1 MKESLSRDQFRL
13 YQLIWKRFVA
23 SRMMPAVYETTS
35 VKIAAGKYRFNVA
48 TSKIAFEGF
57 RLIYTEAGEE
67 KDEKGVLLKG
77 LDENSE
83 LSLEQFD
90 SKQHFTQPPA
100 HYTEA
105 SLVKTLEELGIGR
118 PSTYAPTITLFLH
131 VTTSQRKRK
140 SVCDGAWSGR
150 KQHYDEILPIIVDAE
165 FTANMESLLDMVGEG
180 MVEWKSIVRN
190 FYPDLHEAV
199 EAANR
204 ELESVKIE
212 DQLSDEF
219 CELCGRQMV
228 IKYGPHGKFL
238 ACPGFPDCRNTK
250 PYLEKIGVAC
260 PKCGKDLVIRKTKK
274 GRVVLWL

>member
-1 MKESLSRDQFRL
+1 MMKSF
-13 YQLIWKRFVA
+13 
-23 SRMMPAVYETTS
+23 
-35 VKIAAGKYRFNVA
+35 
-48 TSKIAFEGF
+48 
-57 RLIYTEAGEE
+57 
-67 KDEKGVLLKG
+67 
-77 LDENSE
+77 
-83 LSLEQFD
+83 
-90 SKQHFTQPPA
+90 
-100 HYTEA
+100 
-105 SLVKTLEELGIGR
+105 
-118 PSTYAPTITLFLH
+118 
-131 VTTSQRKRK
+131 
-140 SVCDGAWSGR
+140 
-150 KQHYDEILPIIVDAE
+150 PIIVDAE

-274 GRVVLWL
+274 GRVYYGCKLSIYNDWEGFHHNVVYDLTKLRHIQIFLFLCDVMTVKKKQRAHLLLIISVRVWNFR